1 VNREELNW
9 LLETIQ
15 DAKIAE
21 RFVLAQYE
29 RGRIS
34 SQAMADVAR
43 ERGWITHTAN
53 QFLAMA
59 TCHSTEYATTEL
71 PIAIVRC
78 RGYRCGSISIALP
91 DRISMQ
97 RGY

>member
-1 VNREELNW
+1 MNREELNW
-9 LLETIQ
+9 LLERIQ

-43 ERGWITHTAN
+43 NGVG
-53 QFLAMA
+53 
-59 TCHSTEYATTEL
+59 STTQ
-71 PIAIVRC
+71 
-78 RGYRCGSISIALP
+78 
-91 DRISMQ
+91 RINS
-97 RGY
+97 

>member
-21 RFVLAQYE
+21 RD
-29 RGRIS
+29 RIS

-59 TCHSTEYATTEL
+59 TRHSTEYATTEL
-71 PIAIVRC
+71 PIAIVR
-78 RGYRCGSISIALP
+78 
-91 DRISMQ
+91 
-97 RGY
+97 

>member
-9 LLETIQ
+9 CLETIQ
-15 DAKIAE
+15 DARIAE

-43 ERGWITHTAN
+43 ERGWITT
-53 QFLAMA
+53 Q
-59 TCHSTEYATTEL
+59 
-71 PIAIVRC
+71 
-78 RGYRCGSISIALP
+78 
-91 DRISMQ
+91 RINS
-97 RGY
+97 

>member
-21 RFVLAQYE
+21 HFVLAQYE
-29 RGRIS
+29 RDRIS

-53 QFLAMA
+53 QFLA
-59 TCHSTEYATTEL
+59 TRHSTEYATTEL
-71 PIAIVRC
+71 PIAIVR
-78 RGYRCGSISIALP
+78 
-91 DRISMQ
+91 
-97 RGY
+97 